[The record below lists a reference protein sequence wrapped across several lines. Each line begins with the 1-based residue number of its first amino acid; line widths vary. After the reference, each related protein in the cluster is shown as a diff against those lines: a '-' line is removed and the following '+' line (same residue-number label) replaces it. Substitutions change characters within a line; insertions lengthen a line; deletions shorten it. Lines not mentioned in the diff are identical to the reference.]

1 MTNGCGQPAD
11 RDALWDAF
19 GITRQETAGLK
30 IIESS
35 VYLTRKCN
43 LACQY
48 CKVIKTTL
56 PGELGTEQ
64 WLEAFDIMEGLGI
77 RFINIAGGEP
87 TILKGLGDMVKHL
100 NSKPAMRYSVVS
112 NSVFNERRLNEL
124 IDAGLRTFVASIDVI
139 EDQDDDLGSIKK
151 SGAGLKMLKKL
162 KQRGVPELCGNIVIT
177 GQNIDKVMPVVHHLN
192 DNGFWVSVCPIVWG
206 KGDNWGE
213 IEIADESTRLTEA
226 HRGKL
231 EKIAEELLEMKNSGA
246 RILSTEKYIRG
257 MASYGTSGSWKCYR
271 EKQSPY
277 PPRLFVDADGS
288 IMSCINYRGET
299 AKRYSIFDFRDPAV
313 YEEFVHQWWKDVSDC
328 AGCYWSTM
336 YMAKERQDMVHQIRQ
351 SMAGA
356 AAFVNNSG

>member
-1 MTNGCGQPAD
+1 MTHGTQQPSMQ
-11 RDALWDAF
+11 DALWESF
-19 GITRQETAGLK
+19 GFTARDIAGMRT
-30 IIESS
+30 IESS

-56 PGELGTEQ
+56 PEELTTEQ
-64 WLEAFDIMEGLGI
+64 WLEAFDIMESLGI

-87 TILKGLGDMVKHL
+87 TILKGLGDMVTHL
-100 NSKPAMRYSVVS
+100 NNSSMRYSVVS
-112 NSVFNERRLNEL
+112 NSVFNERKLDEL
-124 IDAGLRTFVASIDVI
+124 VNAGLRTFVASIDVI
-139 EDQDDDLGSIKK
+139 EDENDDLGSIRK

-162 KQRGVPELCGNIVIT
+162 KERGVPELCGNIVIT
-177 GQNIDKVMPVVHHLN
+177 GQNIDQVMPVVHHLN

-213 IEIADESTRLTEA
+213 IEIADQSTKLNMA
-226 HRGKL
+226 HKEKL
-231 EKIAEELLEMKNSGA
+231 EKIAEELLEMKKNGA
-246 RILSTEKYIRG
+246 LILSTEKYIRG
-257 MASYGTSGSWKCYR
+257 MATYGTSGSWKCYQ

-313 YEEFVHQWWKDVSDC
+313 YEEFIHQWWKDVSDC

-336 YMAKERQDMVHQIRQ
+336 YMAKERQDMVHRIRQ
-351 SMAGA
+351 SMAAMPDA
-356 AAFVNNSG
+356 A